1 MNSPVD
7 DKIEHPTAGIIII
20 GNEILSGKVEDS
32 NSPYLCKELR
42 FLGVEVKRMVTLPDE
57 IEVIGR
63 HVHEYSRDYTWVFTT
78 GGVGPTH
85 DDVTIEAVAHG
96 FGAETEES
104 PQMLEVLEGY
114 DGERLNSA
122 HRRMALIPS
131 GAELMQLPS
140 MRSPQLK
147 YHNIFVFPGVPEL
160 VKSRFSSLKEIFR
173 CGEIFLKQIYLNT
186 EEGEI
191 ADALD
196 ATCEE
201 FSELM
206 LGSYPALWNKDF
218 RVKLTLESRTESYL
232 EEALRFLMSKIP
244 DQNIIRVE

>member
-57 IEVIGR
+57 IEIIGR

-114 DGERLNSA
+114 YGERLNSA

-173 CGEIFLKQIYLNT
+173 CGEIFLRQIYLNT
-186 EEGEI
+186 EE
-191 ADALD
+191 
-196 ATCEE
+196 
-201 FSELM
+201 
-206 LGSYPALWNKDF
+206 
-218 RVKLTLESRTESYL
+218 
-232 EEALRFLMSKIP
+232 
-244 DQNIIRVE
+244 